1 MPVLSG
7 AAVVFSEVAAP
18 VVVSVRVVC
27 DAVSEAAIS
36 SVKAVSSDVITAVS
50 EAVISEI
57 VSGTVVSE
65 IVVSGTLALETA
77 VSKVHSAAVTV
88 FCIFQ
93 PLFREKLYFPA
104 SEKRKPMWFRCLML
118 S

>member
-57 VSGTVVSE
+57 VSGTVVSG
-65 IVVSGTLALETA
+65 IVVSGTLVL
-77 VSKVHSAAVTV
+77 KQLFQKCIRRLLRC

-104 SEKRKPMWFRCLML
+104 SGKWKPMWFRSLML

>member
-1 MPVLSG
+1 MPALSG
-7 AAVVFSEVAAP
+7 AAVVFSEAAAP

-50 EAVISEI
+50 KAVISEI
-57 VSGTVVSE
+57 VSGTVVSG

-88 FCIFQ
+88 FWIF
-93 PLFREKLYFPA
+93 
-104 SEKRKPMWFRCLML
+104 
-118 S
+118 

>member
-1 MPVLSG
+1 MG
-7 AAVVFSEVAAP
+7 
-18 VVVSVRVVC
+18 VSVRVVC

-50 EAVISEI
+50 KAVISEI

-65 IVVSGTLALETA
+65 IVVSGTLVLETA

-88 FCIFQ
+88 FLYISAVVS
-93 PLFREKLYFPA
+93 RET
-104 SEKRKPMWFRCLML
+104 
-118 S
+118 